1 MATKT
6 KFGELLIQH
15 KIINR
20 EQLERALKEQQ
31 KTGEMLGIT
40 LQRLGFVDEESLY
53 MPILAQ
59 QIGIDYIRLKDI
71 TISPEVISKVPAKF
85 AIHYKIVP
93 IKFENNILS
102 MAMVRPLDVHLLDE
116 ITLVVGT
123 KIKPILA
130 SEKEILEVTRKY
142 YGVGAETIE
151 QMMVDK
157 NISAK
162 EEAVPLELENLESE
176 ASISKFLN
184 QIFLEAYKDKA
195 TDIHIEP
202 YEDELKIRYRV
213 DGILYDAKVP
223 SNIKHFKD
231 SINSR
236 IKILSNLNIAEKRLP
251 QDGRLKVRVADADL
265 DLRVSFL
272 PSQYGESVV
281 LRVLNSARLFKFEE
295 LGLNPYEEKILDQ
308 LIKKPNGIIFITGPT
323 GSGKTT
329 TLYSCLARINTPE
342 KKIITIED
350 PIEYQLKGITQIQ
363 INPRIGLTFATGLR
377 SMLRHDPNV
386 MMVGEVRDLE
396 TAEIAIRI
404 ALTGHLVF
412 STLHTNDAA
421 SGITRLLD
429 MGIEAFLISSSVLC
443 LIAQRLVRVICPK
456 CKEPVPLVP
465 EILKE
470 LQVEGELPK
479 EIIAYQGSGCEA
491 CHFTG
496 YAGRVAIYEFLVI
509 DEEIRNMIISRATAT
524 QIQQRAVQKGMKTL
538 RKAGWE
544 KVREGVTTASEVIRV
559 TKEVTT

>member
-1 MATKT
+1 
-6 KFGELLIQH
+6 
-15 KIINR
+15 
-20 EQLERALKEQQ
+20 
-31 KTGEMLGIT
+31 
-40 LQRLGFVDEESLY
+40 
-53 MPILAQ
+53 
-59 QIGIDYIRLKDI
+59 
-71 TISPEVISKVPAKF
+71 
-85 AIHYKIVP
+85 
-93 IKFENNILS
+93 
-102 MAMVRPLDVHLLDE
+102 
-116 ITLVVGT
+116 
-123 KIKPILA
+123 
-130 SEKEILEVTRKY
+130 
-142 YGVGAETIE
+142 
-151 QMMVDK
+151 
-157 NISAK
+157 
-162 EEAVPLELENLESE
+162 
-176 ASISKFLN
+176 
-184 QIFLEAYKDKA
+184 
-195 TDIHIEP
+195 
-202 YEDELKIRYRV
+202 
-213 DGILYDAKVP
+213 
-223 SNIKHFKD
+223 
-231 SINSR
+231 
-236 IKILSNLNIAEKRLP
+236 
-251 QDGRLKVRVADADL
+251 
-265 DLRVSFL
+265 
-272 PSQYGESVV
+272 V